1 MPPLAPDLF
10 QGTLDLL
17 LLRVLAIQPM
27 HGWAIAHHLSQVS
40 QGRIEVPA
48 GSLYPA
54 LHRLSRR
61 GLLSARW
68 GRTTDNRRVRLYAL
82 TAAGRRRLGEAR
94 TEFSEYAS
102 LVLRIMEAQ

>member
-27 HGWAIAHHLSQVS
+27 HGWAVAHHLGQVS

-54 LHRLSRR
+54 LHRLTRR
-61 GLLSARW
+61 GLLTPNW
-68 GRTTDNRRVRLYAL
+68 GRTADNRRVRLYSI

-94 TEFSEYAS
+94 AEFAEYSS
-102 LVLRIMEAQ
+102 LVLAIMEAK